1 MSEGAALLD
10 GLPGGLFGDVLGLH
24 LWGLVFSATIGEA
37 LKGARESRIELR
49 APTVRASLFPLRL
62 HARPVRARAKRHR
75 ARPVGRKMAVHG
87 LRG

>member
-37 LKGARESRIELR
+37 LKGARESPIELR
-49 APTVRASLFPLRL
+49 ARPLLGERRRQG
-62 HARPVRARAKRHR
+62 HDARRPLIVPKRVDQR
-75 ARPVGRKMAVHG
+75 VGERIAP
-87 LRG
+87 R